1 MAARGHEYWR
11 FIIYCKEPSG
21 ICPMCFKRQWTD
33 AAHIFPKKRYPHI
46 RLEPDNGV
54 PLCRFCHGEYDTD
67 AELHRTF
74 TIQYLG
80 PLKYEALRLRAISRS
95 KTDMSLAL
103 MFIKQEFDRLR
114 PMIDA
119 LGKGRR

>member
-1 MAARGHEYWR
+1 VYL
-11 FIIYCKEPSG
+11 KEPSG
-21 ICPMCFKRQWTD
+21 VCPMCFSRRWTD

-54 PLCRFCHGEYDTD
+54 PLCRHCHGEYDSD

-80 PLKYEALRLRAISRS
+80 PEKYEALRLRAISRS
-95 KTDMSLAL
+95 KTDIHLAYL
-103 MFIKQEFDRLR
+103 FLQQEHARLR

-119 LGKGRR
+119 MGRGR